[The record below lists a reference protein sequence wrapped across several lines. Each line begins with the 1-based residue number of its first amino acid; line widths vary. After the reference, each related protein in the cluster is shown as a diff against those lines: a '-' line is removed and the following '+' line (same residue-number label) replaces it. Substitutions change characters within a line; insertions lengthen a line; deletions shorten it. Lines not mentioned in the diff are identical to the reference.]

1 MKVYLDT
8 NVLVSAFA
16 TRGLCA
22 DILHAVMA
30 EHQLIVGEA
39 VLAEVRRVLRQKIRL
54 QPAAVSEVEA
64 LLRQQGLLVTAA
76 PPLAIKIRD
85 ADDLAILSEAVA
97 GGADVLVTGD
107 RDLLDIAA
115 KAPLPIVTPRGFW
128 ELLRS
133 NPEQNR

>member
-1 MKVYLDT
+1 VRVYLDT

-22 DILHAVMA
+22 DILHAVLA
-30 EHQLIVGEA
+30 EHQLMAGEA

-54 QPAAVSEVEA
+54 STAAVTDVDT
-64 LLRQQGLLVTAA
+64 LLRQQALIVATAPKLV
-76 PPLAIKIRD
+76 IKIRD

-97 GGADVLVTGD
+97 GAANVLVTGD

-133 NPEQNR
+133 DPESK

>member
-1 MKVYLDT
+1 MKVYLDID
-8 NVLVSAFA
+8 VLVSAFA

-30 EHQLIVGEA
+30 EHQLIVGDA

-54 QPAAVSEVEA
+54 RPAAVSEVEA
-64 LLRQQGLLVTAA
+64 LLRQQGLIVTAA
-76 PPLAIKIRD
+76 PPLTIKMRD

-115 KAPLPIVTPRGFW
+115 KAPLPIVTPRGLW

-133 NPEQNR
+133 NPEQK

>member
-1 MKVYLDT
+1 VKVYLDT

-22 DILHAVMA
+22 DILHTVMA

-64 LLRQQGLLVTAA
+64 LLRQQGLLVTDAA
-76 PPLAIKIRD
+76 SLAIKIRD

-107 RDLLDIAA
+107 HDLLDIAA

-133 NPEQNR
+133 NPETK

>member
-1 MKVYLDT
+1 VKVFLDT

-22 DILHAVMA
+22 DILYAVLA
-30 EHQLIVGEA
+30 EHQLLIGDA
-39 VLAEVRRVLRQKIRL
+39 VLAEVRRILRQKVRL
-54 QPAAVSEVEA
+54 SPATIAEVEA
-64 LLRQQGLLVTAA
+64 MFRQQGLLVVNA
-76 PPLAIKIRD
+76 PPFTIKIRD
-85 ADDLAILSEAVA
+85 PDDLAILSEAVA

-128 ELLRS
+128 ELLRF
-133 NPEQNR
+133 NPEAK

>member
-22 DILHAVMA
+22 DIVHAVLA
-30 EHQLIVGEA
+30 EHQLLIGDA
-39 VLAEVRRVLRQKIRL
+39 VLAEVRRSLRQKVRL
-54 QPAAVSEVEA
+54 SPATIAEVEA
-64 LLRQQGLLVTAA
+64 MFRQQGTMVVNA
-76 PPLAIKIRD
+76 PPFTIKIRD
-85 ADDLAILSEAVA
+85 ADDLAILSEAIA

-107 RDLLDIAA
+107 RDLLDVAA
-115 KAPLPIVTPRGFW
+115 RAPLPIVTPRGFW

-133 NPEQNR
+133 NPESK

>member
-22 DILHAVMA
+22 DILHTVMA

-64 LLRQQGLLVTAA
+64 LLRQQGLLVTDAA
-76 PPLAIKIRD
+76 SLAIKIRD

-107 RDLLDIAA
+107 HDLLDIAA

-133 NPEQNR
+133 NPETK